1 MSRRQEAGGSGQ
13 WAGGRRQFFSGLLT
27 AYCHLP
33 TALCSLPT
41 ASCLLLTVA
50 CFLPPAY
57 CQLPSAPCPLVAEL
71 QQSLSGT
78 TNVQS
83 EFVQEKKLSLLEQ
96 TVVIRG
102 RLAVEQPAK
111 LSWQVVEPIRYNMV
125 LDGSVLKQWDETTGK
140 VQTMSLAGN
149 PVFKVV
155 VTQLRAWFSGQFD
168 QLTKDF
174 DAKSDAASTVP
185 RIIFT
190 PKEGSFAFKVIGRVV
205 LTFREDRRYIS
216 DMLIEERSGDRTTM
230 TFTNTV
236 LNAAIPASAW
246 EVKPHGR

>member
-1 MSRRQEAGGSGQ
+1 MLNVECSMLNVRS
-13 WAGGRRQFFSGLLT
+13 LLFLSVLS
-27 AYCHLP
+27 CVFP
-33 TALCSLPT
+33 RSLVAAADP
-41 ASCLLLTVA
+41 LL
-50 CFLPPAY
+50 
-57 CQLPSAPCPLVAEL
+57 AEL
-71 QQSLSGT
+71 QKSLSGT

-83 EFVQEKKLSLLEQ
+83 EFIQEKKLSLLQQ
-96 TVVIRG
+96 TVVIKG
-102 RLAVEQPAK
+102 RLAVEQPAR

-125 LDGSVLKQWDETTGK
+125 LDGTVLKQWDETTGK
-140 VQTMSLAGN
+140 VQTHSLAGN

-168 QLTKDF
+168 LLTKDF
-174 DAKSDAASTVP
+174 EARADASSATP

-190 PKEGSFAFKVIGRVV
+190 PKAESFAFKVIERVV
-205 LTFREDRRYIS
+205 LTFREDRRYIQ

-230 TFTNTV
+230 TFTNSI

>member
-1 MSRRQEAGGSGQ
+1 MFDVE
-13 WAGGRRQFFSGLLT
+13 
-27 AYCHLP
+27 
-33 TALCSLPT
+33 CSMFDVRI
-41 ASCLLLTVA
+41 LLL
-50 CFLPPAY
+50 LPV
-57 CQLPSAPCPLVAEL
+57 LGFVFPCPLRAADPLLAEL
-71 QQSLSGT
+71 QQSLAGT

-83 EFVQEKKLSLLEQ
+83 EFIQEKTLSLLQ
-96 TVVIRG
+96 QKVVIRG

-111 LSWQVVEPIRYNMV
+111 LSWQVVDPIRYNMV
-125 LDGSVLKQWDETTGK
+125 LDGTVLKQWDEATGK

-168 QLTKDF
+168 QLTRDF
-174 DAKSDAASTVP
+174 DAQADAASTSP

-190 PKEGSFAFKVIGRVV
+190 PREGSFAVKVIRRVV
-205 LTFREDRRYIS
+205 LTFREDRRYIH
-216 DMLIEERSGDRTTM
+216 DLLIEELTGDRTTM

-236 LNAAIPASAW
+236 LNAAIPAPAW

>member
-1 MSRRQEAGGSGQ
+1 LPASASL
-13 WAGGRRQFFSGLLT
+13 AADPLL
-27 AYCHLP
+27 
-33 TALCSLPT
+33 
-41 ASCLLLTVA
+41 
-50 CFLPPAY
+50 
-57 CQLPSAPCPLVAEL
+57 AEL
-71 QQSLSGT
+71 QKSLSGT

-83 EFVQEKKLSLLEQ
+83 EFVQEKKLSLLQQ
-96 TVVIRG
+96 TVVIKG
-102 RLAVEQPAK
+102 RLAVEQPAR
-111 LSWQVVEPIRYNMV
+111 LSWQVLEPIRYNMV

-168 QLTKDF
+168 LLTQDF
-174 DAKSDAASTVP
+174 DARADASATTP
-185 RIIFT
+185 KIIFT
-190 PKEGSFAFKVIGRVV
+190 PKAESFAFKVIERVV
-205 LTFREDRRYIS
+205 LTFREDRRYIQ

-230 TFTNTV
+230 TFTNTI